1 MFNNLLI
8 ELAKMDGIANFAKG
22 PQSEASKDNREPE
35 EQVLRYFALGGDL
48 STYADR
54 LSIYLDEYMESKI
67 DITDAE
73 IDAMRNAFQISLAN
87 CESVF
92 GENVFKD
99 TTRAGTRQSMV
110 YYDLLMPS
118 LGALI
123 DDLL

>member
-1 MFNNLLI
+1 
-8 ELAKMDGIANFAKG
+8 MDGIANFAKG